1 MRARLR
7 RLSGLASRLTDRR
20 RRPALAAPAHV
31 PTPPP
36 SPAPVAPAAPAI
48 ETEPKPLAPPD
59 TPEEAPQP
67 QPEHQ
72 EPRLRDPGLTDLS
85 VADWRA
91 VVVRAGREAMDD
103 NVPMIASALA
113 YSAFF
118 AIPSVLLVVLGVFT
132 LLADPQTVADLVEK
146 LSSIAPADAAN
157 LFGESLVRLTDQPS
171 TSVLLTLFG
180 LAIAVWA
187 TTSAMT
193 TCMTALNLAYERRD
207 RRSFLRKRLTAL
219 VMAACVGAAG
229 LLSGGLLVLGP
240 HLEHWLGQALGA
252 ETAVAWAWWLGQWPV
267 LVGGLLAAFSVVMYL
282 GPDVDHPRWRFITP
296 GSVAA
301 ALVWI
306 LVSAAFALY
315 TSSFASY
322 EKTWGSLAAVIITLT
337 WLWLGGVALLFGGEL
352 NAETER
358 SRELRQGQPAA
369 VDLQVPHTGERA

>member
-1 MRARLR
+1 M
-7 RLSGLASRLTDRR
+7 
-20 RRPALAAPAHV
+20 P
-31 PTPPP
+31 
-36 SPAPVAPAAPAI
+36 PAI
-48 ETEPKPLAPPD
+48 EPEPKRIAPPNL
-59 TPEEAPQP
+59 PEEAPQP
-67 QPEHQ
+67 QPEHD
-72 EPRLRDPGLTDLS
+72 EPRLRDPDLTDLS
-85 VADWRA
+85 GTDWRA
-91 VVVRAGREAMDD
+91 IVVRAGREAMDD

-118 AIPSVLLVVLGVFT
+118 AIPSVLLVVLGMFT
-132 LLADPQTVADLVEK
+132 LFADPQTVADVVDR

-157 LFGESLVRLTDQPS
+157 LFGDSLVRLTDQPS
-171 TSVLLTLFG
+171 TSLLLTLFG
-180 LAIAVWA
+180 LALAVWA

-193 TCMTALNLAYERRD
+193 ACMTALNLAYERRD

-219 VMAACVGAAG
+219 VMAACVGVAA

-240 HLEHWLGQALGA
+240 HVEHWLGQALGA
-252 ETAVAWAWWLGQWPV
+252 ETAVAWAWWLGQWPI
-267 LVGGLLAAFSVVMYL
+267 LIGGLLAAFSVVMYL

-315 TSSFASY
+315 TTWFASY
-322 EKTWGSLAAVIITLT
+322 EKTWGSLAAVIVTLT

-358 SRELRQGQPAA
+358 SRELRQGHPAA
-369 VDLQVPHTGERA
+369 VDLQVPHTSQAPRDQAPSS

>member
-1 MRARLR
+1 M
-7 RLSGLASRLTDRR
+7 S
-20 RRPALAAPAHV
+20 
-31 PTPPP
+31 
-36 SPAPVAPAAPAI
+36 PAI
-48 ETEPKPLAPPD
+48 EHEPEPEPKPLAPPD

-91 VVVRAGREAMDD
+91 IVVRAGREAMDD

-118 AIPSVLLVVLGVFT
+118 AIPSVLLVVLGMFT
-132 LLADPQTVADLVEK
+132 LFADPQTVTDVVDR

-171 TSVLLTLFG
+171 TSLLLTLFG
-180 LAIAVWA
+180 LVLAVWA

-207 RRSFLRKRLTAL
+207 RRGFLRKRITAL

-252 ETAVAWAWWLGQWPV
+252 ESAVAWAWWLGQWPV

-322 EKTWGSLAAVIITLT
+322 EKTWGSLAAVIVTLT
-337 WLWLGGVALLFGGEL
+337 WLWLGGVALLLGGEL

-369 VDLQVPHTGERA
+369 VDLQVPHTSENA

>member
-1 MRARLR
+1 MMR
-7 RLSGLASRLTDRR
+7 RLGRLASRVAARR
-20 RRPALAAPAHV
+20 EVTVVRASAPSI
-31 PTPPP
+31 
-36 SPAPVAPAAPAI
+36 SPARVAN
-48 ETEPKPLAPPD
+48 EPRSASLAVDAESKPLD
-59 TPEEAPQP
+59 TPEDLEFAPTP
-67 QPEHQ
+67 QPEHR
-72 EPRLRDPGLTDLS
+72 ERRLHDPGLTDLS

-91 VVVRAGREAMDD
+91 IVVRAGREAMDD

-118 AIPSVLLVVLGVFT
+118 AIPSVLLVVLGTFT
-132 LLADPQTVADLVEK
+132 LFADPQTVASVVDSLA
-146 LSSIAPADAAN
+146 SIAPADAAN
-157 LFGESLVRLTDQPS
+157 LFGESLTRLTDQPS
-171 TSVLLTLFG
+171 TSLLLTLFG
-180 LAIAVWA
+180 LALAAWA
-187 TTSAMT
+187 TSSAMT
-193 TCMTALNLAYERRD
+193 ACMTALNLAYERRD

-240 HLEHWLGQALGA
+240 HLEHWLGNALGA
-252 ETAVAWAWWLGQWPV
+252 ETAVAWAWWLGQWPI
-267 LVGGLLAAFSVVMYL
+267 LISGLLAAFSVVMYL

-306 LVSAAFALY
+306 IVSAAFALY
-315 TSSFASY
+315 TASFASY
-322 EKTWGSLAAVIITLT
+322 EKTWGSLTAVIVTLT

-369 VDLQVPHTGERA
+369 VNLQVPHTNEDA

>member
-7 RLSGLASRLTDRR
+7 RLSALASRLADRR
-20 RRPALAAPAHV
+20 RQPAVAAPVHV
-31 PTPPP
+31 TTPPP
-36 SPAPVAPAAPAI
+36 SPAPVRSAAAPAI
-48 ETEPKPLAPPD
+48 EPEPKPLAPPD

-85 VADWRA
+85 VTDWRA
-91 VVVRAGREAMDD
+91 IVVRAGREAMDD

-118 AIPSVLLVVLGVFT
+118 AIPSVLLVVLGMFT
-132 LLADPQTVADLVEK
+132 LFADPQTVTDVVDR

-171 TSVLLTLFG
+171 TSLLLTLFG
-180 LAIAVWA
+180 LVLAVWA

-207 RRSFLRKRLTAL
+207 RRSFLRKRITAL

-240 HLEHWLGQALGA
+240 HLEHWLGRRS
-252 ETAVAWAWWLGQWPV
+252 GQSRRWPGR
-267 LVGGLLAAFSVVMYL
+267 GGSGN
-282 GPDVDHPRWRFITP
+282 GP
-296 GSVAA
+296 SS
-301 ALVWI
+301 
-306 LVSAAFALY
+306 SAAC
-315 TSSFASY
+315 SP
-322 EKTWGSLAAVIITLT
+322 
-337 WLWLGGVALLFGGEL
+337 
-352 NAETER
+352 R
-358 SRELRQGQPAA
+358 SRS
-369 VDLQVPHTGERA
+369 